1 MNFKSLMLGAA
12 AAVAATGASAADLP
26 VAPEPVDYV
35 KVCDTYGATF
45 YYIPGTETCL
55 RVGGRVRVQY
65 TLNNMAKN
73 GAFDSYTSDN
83 YGMYGKAYLFLD
95 SRTSTEFGLLRTF
108 AEMDMT
114 SGLGGTEAIDLGK
127 AYIQWGGFTF
137 GYATSF
143 FDYSTGTAAIGIV
156 SRYAS
161 DKTTN
166 LLGYTA
172 AFGNMTASI
181 AIEDGA
187 VRETGTYFGATYPDV
202 VAALGYSEGIVDA
215 KLSGALHHVNTTVG
229 KRSMGW
235 AIGAGVTFDLPM
247 ISSGTSVVFQGQYA
261 DGALSYIG
269 APNGFSTTNAG
280 GVTDMTN
287 GKKNKGYSLLAG
299 IKHQAT
305 DTVALALDG
314 NYAKVDVNGANNDV
328 TSWSIDGSVAWT
340 PVSGFT
346 MSADVGYQDLDVQGA
361 ADQDAILA
369 AFRVQR
375 DF

>member
-12 AAVAATGASAADLP
+12 AAFAATGASAADLP

-65 TLNNMAKN
+65 TLNNMADDGN
-73 GAFDSYTSDN
+73 FDSLTSDN
-83 YGMYGKAYLFLD
+83 YDMYGKGYLFLD
-95 SRTSTEFGLLRTF
+95 ARTSTEFGLLRSF
-108 AEMDMT
+108 AELDMT
-114 SGLGGTEAIDLGK
+114 SGLGGSESIDLGK

-143 FDYSTGTAAIGIV
+143 FDYSTGTAAIGVV

-181 AIEDGA
+181 ALEDGV
-187 VRETGTYFGATYPDV
+187 VRESGTYLGAMFPDV

-215 KLSGALHHVNTTVG
+215 KLSGALHHVNMTTG
-229 KRSMGW
+229 DRELGW

-247 ISSGTSVVFQGQYA
+247 VSSGTSVVFQAQYA

-269 APNGFSTTNAG
+269 APNGVA
-280 GVTDMTN
+280 DMTG
-287 GKKNKGYSLLAG
+287 GKTNSGYSLLAG
-299 IKHQAT
+299 VKHKAT
-305 DTVALALDG
+305 DTVTLALDG
-314 NYAKVDVNGANNDV
+314 GYSAVEINGANNDV
-328 TSWSIDGSVAWT
+328 TSWAIDGSVQWA
-340 PVSGFT
+340 PVSGLFFA
-346 MSADVGYQDLDVQGA
+346 ADLGYQDIDVDGGA
-361 ADQDAILA
+361 DSESLKA